1 MNGPH
6 SLTPDG
12 RVLLFGLRTAIAAV
26 TPPSTAAETIVS
38 GPAAMIDPRVSPDGR
53 YLAFQSAESG
63 RADVF
68 VADYPPKGARR
79 WRISPAGGTHPR
91 WGPDGNEL
99 FFIDQ
104 SGLMV
109 AAVGDN
115 PAMAAAGASRAWAR
129 PAPGGEDVVDYDVA
143 PDGKRFLVILSKRSA
158 STAPALIVV
167 RNWLD
172 EVRARLKPPR

>member
-1 MNGPH
+1 M
-6 SLTPDG
+6 
-12 RVLLFGLRTAIAAV
+12 A
-26 TPPSTAAETIVS
+26 
-38 GPAAMIDPRVSPDGR
+38 
-53 YLAFQSAESG
+53 YLARG
-63 RADVF
+63 GH
-68 VADYPPKGARR
+68 PPAM
-79 WRISPAGGTHPR
+79 
-91 WGPDGNEL
+91 GPDSNEL
-99 FFIDQ
+99 FFLDQ

-158 STAPALIVV
+158 SIAPALIVV